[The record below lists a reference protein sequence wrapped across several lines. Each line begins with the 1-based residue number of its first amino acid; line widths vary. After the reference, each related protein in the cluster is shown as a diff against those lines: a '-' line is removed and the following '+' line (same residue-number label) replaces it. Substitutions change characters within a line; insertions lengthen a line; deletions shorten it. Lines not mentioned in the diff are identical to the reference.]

1 MKRNIL
7 TASLIVAMLLFVLP
21 SKSTA
26 QNTTEP
32 CIDINTTIER
42 EVTPNELYLMI
53 TINEKDYK
61 GKKTLEEMQAAMIG
75 ALKANRIDIPECLT
89 LNYMG
94 SEIGYKA
101 LSKNIKTQTE
111 ATYMLKLNDA
121 LTMQNVIASLE
132 ERQISDIE
140 LVRTR
145 YTAEKELKAEMSIEA
160 MKQAKAEAETL
171 AGAIGQKAGKAITI
185 SSWMNSNQSQ
195 PRMYKARAQNV
206 SDEAI
211 IGNSVGAPI
220 ISIGKTT
227 YRFTVNVRFE
237 LK

>member
-1 MKRNIL
+1 M
-7 TASLIVAMLLFVLP
+7 IVAIILFVLP

-26 QNTTEP
+26 QNTAEP
-32 CIDINTTIER
+32 YIDINTTIER

-75 ALKANRIDIPECLT
+75 ALKTNRIDISECLT

-101 LSKNIKTQTE
+101 LSRNIKTRTE

>member
-1 MKRNIL
+1 MKRKIL
-7 TASLIVAMLLFVLP
+7 TASIITTIILFALP

-26 QNTTEP
+26 QNTAESY
-32 CIDINTTIER
+32 IDINTTVER

-53 TINEKDYK
+53 TINENDYK

-75 ALKANRIDIPECLT
+75 ALKANRIDVAECLT

-101 LSKNIKTQTE
+101 LSKSIKTRTE
-111 ATYMLKLNDA
+111 ATYMLKLHDA
-121 LTMQNVIASLE
+121 ATMQNVIASLE

-171 AGAIGQKAGKAITI
+171 AGAIGQTAGKAITI
-185 SSWMNSNQSQ
+185 SYWMNSNQSQ

-211 IGNSVGAPI
+211 IDNSAGAPV
-220 ISIGKTT
+220 ISIGKTA